1 MFHDL
6 ELFYRVEDEG
16 NGGDVLD
23 GVLCRGNDGQGW
35 QVAGVDLNE
44 YLAKYLGYKVMVIV
58 ASAKAV
64 PEEETEQYACS
75 KCGFPLDE
83 RGVCLQCGWH
93 AVAKAKHRIKIL
105 FQQIDQIV
113 EECWVWPGA

>member
-1 MFHDL
+1 MIREP

-16 NGGDVLD
+16 NGGDILD
-23 GVLCRGNDGQGW
+23 GVLRRANDGPGW

-44 YLAKYLGYKVMVIV
+44 YLARYLGYKIMVIV
-58 ASAKAV
+58 ASAQAV

-83 RGVCLQCGWH
+83 MGVCVQCGWH
-93 AVAKAKHRIKIL
+93 AVAKAKFRMKTL

-113 EECWVWPGA
+113 EQCWAGPGA